1 MSIRGFTVIGASKC
15 ASIECCERIYI
26 SDFGNN
32 NATTESIVRVSLDL
46 LITSV
51 YVRKNVLLTNN
62 RFRVTTT

>member
-1 MSIRGFTVIGASKC
+1 MVHQIVHQLNIVRGS
-15 ASIECCERIYI
+15 I

-62 RFRVTTT
+62 RFRVITT